1 MLPFALL
8 TLVLVEAAAALAL
21 VAMLSTARLVAER
34 RSAIEAE
41 LVLEHVVAEVRVAGD
56 SATAALPPGGGVALP
71 VPAIAGWRATAQ
83 AERADTLPLVALTVV
98 VWREDGAGRPL
109 VQRRSTLL
117 LSITSADTATMLDNR
132 PRW

>member
-21 VAMLSTARLVAER
+21 SALLSTARLVAER
-34 RSAIEAE
+34 RSTIEAE
-41 LVLEHVVAEVRVAGD
+41 LVLEHVLAEVRVAGD
-56 SATAALPPGGGVALP
+56 SATAALPPGGGTALP
-71 VPAIAGWRATAQ
+71 VPAIPGWRATAQ
-83 AERADTLPLVALTVV
+83 ARRADTLPLAALTVV

-109 VQRRSTLL
+109 VERRTTLL
-117 LSITSADTATMLDNR
+117 LSILSADTATMLDNR

>member
-8 TLVLVEAAAALAL
+8 TLILVEAAAALAL
-21 VAMLSTARLVAER
+21 VALLSTARLVRER

-41 LVLEHVVAEVRVAGD
+41 LVLGTVVAEVRVTGD

-71 VPAIAGWRATAQ
+71 VPVISGWRATAQ
-83 AERADTLPLVALTVV
+83 ATRADTLPLAALTVV
-98 VWREDGAGRPL
+98 VWRQDGAGSPL
-109 VQRRSTLL
+109 VERRTTLL
-117 LSITSADTATMLDNR
+117 LSIASADTATILSNR